1 MTFDEWNRQHVKP
14 MRDALAK
21 GLGPLPVND
30 LVPAIDTTIIAPLT
44 TREEVDQFL
53 KNGSTVWTPG
63 GQALETFRQRRLCKP
78 PYKSPGWRPKA

>member
-1 MTFDEWNRQHVKP
+1 MTFDEYNLGVKMKGHVV
-14 MRDALAK
+14 K
-21 GLGPLPVND
+21 GLMVEPIP
-30 LVPAIDTTIIAPLT
+30 PAIDTTIIAPLT